1 MRKLTRR
8 QLIGMLVAAAPGLAL
23 FSQATSAATVARKSV
38 IGSRLPNV
46 EVVTHEGRK
55 VLFYD
60 DLIRGKV
67 VLINFFFADCGDLCP
82 PMTANLL
89 QVQDLLGDRLG
100 KDIFIYSL
108 TLEPEHDSPQVLKR
122 YAEKHGVRP
131 GWTFL
136 TGTPE
141 TMEMLR
147 RTLGFIHPDP
157 AADAVRS
164 NHTGILLYGNDS
176 LNRWSGCSASTEASE
191 IVRFISWLAPG
202 PQKAVP

>member
-1 MRKLTRR
+1 MG
-8 QLIGMLVAAAPGLAL
+8 ILVAAPAGLAL
-23 FSQATSAATVARKSV
+23 MSRVAVAATVARKSV
-38 IGSRLPNV
+38 IGSRFPDV
-46 EVVTHEGRK
+46 EVITQDGKK
-55 VLFYD
+55 VRFYD

-100 KDIFIYSL
+100 KEVFMYSL
-108 TLEPEHDSPQVLKR
+108 TLEPEHDSPQVLKH
-122 YAEKHGVRP
+122 YAEKYGVKP

-176 LNRWSGCSASTEASE
+176 LNRWSGCSAVTEASE

-202 PQKAVP
+202 PQKPVP